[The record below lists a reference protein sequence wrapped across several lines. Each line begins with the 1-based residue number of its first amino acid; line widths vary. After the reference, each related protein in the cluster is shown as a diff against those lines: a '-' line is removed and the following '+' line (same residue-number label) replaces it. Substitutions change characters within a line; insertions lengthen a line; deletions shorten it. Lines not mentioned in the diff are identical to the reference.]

1 MDDRTLVKLINENKG
16 LMYQII
22 NKYKTYYDKDDLYQS
37 TVIGIIKAYNNYD
50 STRDVKFS
58 TYAYKYMLSEVI
70 SFIKSS
76 KLIKTSRDY
85 DKIYKKVLE
94 AKTILAQRLMKEPS
108 VYELSQFLEIDEG
121 LINNI
126 LLVKE
131 QVKSLDDAILEDG
144 KTITLLDNI
153 KSRENNINI
162 DNILL
167 DEMLSTLTL
176 DELKLIKLRYFQD
189 KTQRE
194 TAEYLKTNQV
204 QVSRNETKILKKLK
218 KASCNVA

>member
-1 MDDRTLVKLINENKG
+1 M
-16 LMYQII
+16 
-22 NKYKTYYDKDDLYQS
+22 
-37 TVIGIIKAYNNYD
+37 
-50 STRDVKFS
+50 
-58 TYAYKYMLSEVI
+58 
-70 SFIKSS
+70 
-76 KLIKTSRDY
+76 
-85 DKIYKKVLE
+85 
-94 AKTILAQRLMKEPS
+94 
-108 VYELSQFLEIDEG
+108 
-121 LINNI
+121 
-126 LLVKE
+126 
-131 QVKSLDDAILEDG
+131 DDAILEDG